1 MQAKLRKQQNKAA
14 QKEEN
19 EGGAEDGAGKEQ
31 MQQAMGKIFRY
42 RRNELFD
49 EMVRQERHKESM
61 VILQAFRYLVRNNHV

>member
-1 MQAKLRKQQNKAA
+1 VG
-14 QKEEN
+14 
-19 EGGAEDGAGKEQ
+19 EGGSEQ

-61 VILQAFRYLVRNNHV
+61 VILQAFRFLVRNNHV